1 MFLITQ
7 SKMNRLIAVLML
19 QFAVWGLFAQNKSHE
34 VLLKGNAYVTAS
46 PEGAKITEAGLE
58 NWIDKKSTVET
69 FVYFHEPQTIEI
81 TINGNAADKSK
92 IELQLAGKKKKISL
106 QEGSFSKSAG
116 KFKIKKAGYHAI
128 KLKGIKKSAAT
139 FANVASITIQTDN
152 ELTFVDDFSE
162 YWGRRGPSVHLKYD
176 MPRNKNVEWFY
187 NEITVPEGNDVIG
200 SYYMAN
206 GFGQGYFGIQC
217 NSETERRVL
226 FSVWSPFDTQDPK
239 LIPDSLQI
247 KMLRRGEGVHIGEF
261 GNEGSGGQSF
271 LRYNWHAGLTY
282 KFLTQIKPDGKG
294 STVYTAYFFAA
305 DENRWRLIASF
316 LRPETDVHYTGA
328 HSFLE
333 NFLTGQGYITRRV
346 HFSNQ
351 WFRTTA
357 GEWIEAS
364 DATFTFDE
372 TARKKARLDYQG
384 GYDAVSNTF
393 YLQNCGFFSESTPYN
408 AKFDREKNNR
418 PPVIDFEALEDL

>member
-1 MFLITQ
+1 
-7 SKMNRLIAVLML
+7 MNKVLFVLLL
-19 QFAVWGLFAQNKSHE
+19 QCATWSLFAQNKPYE
-34 VLLKGNAYVTAS
+34 VLLKANAYVTAS
-46 PEGAKITEAGLE
+46 PEGAKITGAGLE
-58 NWIDKKSTVET
+58 NWTDEQSTVET
-69 FVYFHEPQTIEI
+69 FVYFHKPQTIQI
-81 TINGNAADKSK
+81 KINGNAADKSK
-92 IELQLAGKKKKISL
+92 IELQLAEKKKKISL
-106 QEGSFSKSAG
+106 PKGSFSQSAG
-116 KFKIKKAGYHAI
+116 KFKIKKAGYHAT
-128 KLKGIKKSAAT
+128 KLKGIKKSAET
-139 FANVASITIQTDN
+139 FATVVSITIQADH
-152 ELTFVDDFSE
+152 EPTFVNDFSE

-176 MPRNKNVEWFY
+176 MPHNEKVEWFY
-187 NEITVPEGNDVIG
+187 NEITVLEGNDVIG

-217 NSETERRVL
+217 NSETERRIL

-239 LIPDSLQI
+239 LIPDSQKI

-271 LRYNWHAGLTY
+271 LRYNWRSGLTY
-282 KFLTQIKPDGKG
+282 KFLTQIRPDGSG
-294 STVYTAYFFAA
+294 NTIYTAYFFAV

-333 NFLTGQGYITRRV
+333 NFLTEQGYITRQV

-351 WFRTTA
+351 WFRTTG
-357 GEWIEAS
+357 GEWIEA
-364 DATFTFDE
+364 DKAAFTFDE

-384 GYDAVSNTF
+384 GYHAASNTF

-408 AKFDREKNNR
+408 TKFSREKNNR
-418 PPVIDFEALEDL
+418 PPVIDFDALEDL